1 MPSSIEN
8 DAFDPSSRR
17 LCPDEACVGVLDAAG
32 VCPVCGKRGEPAP
45 LGRPSGSDPAGAVEG
60 TGDGT
65 ESAGFA
71 DSTNSADSADSAA
84 PAGPSGGEGFDAL
97 RPLCPDGTCLG
108 VLGPNGRCN
117 VCGRSAS

>member
-45 LGRPSGSDPAGAVEG
+45 LGGPGGSEPAGAVEG

-71 DSTNSADSADSAA
+71 DSADSPDSAA
-84 PAGPSGGEGFDAL
+84 PTGPSGGEGFDAL